1 MALTLDTLVSHFAAP
16 AGGPALLGRHYS
28 LLLQCA
34 KITIGNRRELARG
47 LTSARAQ
54 NPLPSPSRD
63 DDAVATLAF
72 AKDDFAPSLARSV
85 ARSLPF
91 YVRANVRSGG
101 RARLAPS
108 TPLLRASGPVDEEER
123 G

>member
-1 MALTLDTLVSHFAAP
+1 MALTLDTLVSHLAAP

-54 NPLPSPSRD
+54 NPLPVPPSRD
-63 DDAVATLAF
+63 DDDDAADAATLAF
-72 AKDDFAPSLARSV
+72 AR
-85 ARSLPF
+85 
-91 YVRANVRSGG
+91 
-101 RARLAPS
+101 
-108 TPLLRASGPVDEEER
+108 
-123 G
+123 

>member
-1 MALTLDTLVSHFAAP
+1 MALTLDTLVSHLAAP

-54 NPLPSPSRD
+54 NPLPVPPSRD
-63 DDAVATLAF
+63 DDDDDAATLAF
-72 AKDDFAPSLARSV
+72 AKDDFAPSLARS
-85 ARSLPF
+85 
-91 YVRANVRSGG
+91 
-101 RARLAPS
+101 LAS
-108 TPLLRASGPVDEEER
+108 LLRTS
-123 G
+123 